1 MRAIVQFF
9 RQQLP
14 RLWHYERV
22 GITVFWLLLE
32 RVFNVGKMRE
42 GAGICHQLC
51 HPLAKEFQREKLS
64 LTHEPKEDFFRSQ
77 WQRQQKSLL
86 WLIYRWLFA
95 ATFTAGVV
103 GSLIQTFG
111 GGRWFIYLTDWGF
124 FLCMFTGIFGA
135 VLVTI
140 YHFGEGSVD
149 VPLWALKFYWASYWT
164 TLSLATLITFIYWI
178 FISPTHEPAE
188 DFVRS
193 QWQKHSRSTCWLI
206 YRWLLA
212 GYFIAVV
219 CDAMSKFLF
228 DGKGF
233 IYLTSWG
240 FFLCMFTS
248 VYGAIL
254 VSLYYWRPDDFAVYG
269 YILKLYWA
277 ATGLLWYWPL
287 SSLLSIGQCSIH
299 TTPVALR

>member
-95 ATFTAGVV
+95 AVFTAGVV

-140 YHFGEGSVD
+140 YHFSEGSVD

-178 FISPTHEPAE
+178 FISPIDPQSPWALYNLWAHGFNSILMILDHMLVAFP
-188 DFVRS
+188 VRIL
-193 QWQKHSRSTCWLI
+193 HYVFPLIVGVVYAVFTLI
-206 YRWLLA
+206 YYYA
-212 GYFIAVV
+212 GGVDIYGNPYIYEILDWSKPGAATLTVFGTFVLTFIFG
-219 CDAMSKFLF
+219 CIHFGLYKL
-228 DGKGF
+228 KRF
-233 IYLTSWG
+233 IYNKRSNTHQ
-240 FFLCMFTS
+240 FTLN
-248 VYGAIL
+248 V
-254 VSLYYWRPDDFAVYG
+254 
-269 YILKLYWA
+269 
-277 ATGLLWYWPL
+277 
-287 SSLLSIGQCSIH
+287 
-299 TTPVALR
+299 

>member
-1 MRAIVQFF
+1 
-9 RQQLP
+9 
-14 RLWHYERV
+14 
-22 GITVFWLLLE
+22 
-32 RVFNVGKMRE
+32 MRE

-95 ATFTAGVV
+95 AVFTAGVV

-140 YHFGEGSVD
+140 YHFSEGSVD

-178 FISPTHEPAE
+178 FISPIDPQSPWALYNLWAHGFNSILMILDHMLVAFP
-188 DFVRS
+188 VRIL
-193 QWQKHSRSTCWLI
+193 HYVFPLIVGVVYAVFTLI
-206 YRWLLA
+206 YYYA
-212 GYFIAVV
+212 GGVDIYGNPYIYEILDWSKPGAATLTVFGTFVLTFIFG
-219 CDAMSKFLF
+219 CIHFGLYKL
-228 DGKGF
+228 KRF
-233 IYLTSWG
+233 IYNKRSNTHQ
-240 FFLCMFTS
+240 FTLN
-248 VYGAIL
+248 V
-254 VSLYYWRPDDFAVYG
+254 
-269 YILKLYWA
+269 
-277 ATGLLWYWPL
+277 
-287 SSLLSIGQCSIH
+287 
-299 TTPVALR
+299 